1 MHRMSNFVI
10 AACLVACAVFA
21 GCADEEP
28 VSHSEPE
35 PSALPDPSM
44 DVDHTE
50 QPALDVE
57 VADDPSVFDDD
68 EAAPTDDVPVEDDE
82 DVADLGD
89 SDIAELLADP
99 AIQAA
104 LLRWGLHPRASDA
117 LRSIG
122 VSASRITQTIGSASA
137 SAGTHE
143 QDGTVSGHAYTAA
156 TDFSVRGLSTAQIKN
171 LLEKMGKVGF
181 AAWYR
186 QPGRDG
192 VPSSWVPHIHAVY
205 ANCKMKSSLR
215 SQVRS
220 WLNGRNGLASNTTYR
235 FYTWSNTAKTTVRN
249 KFNAS
254 AGGTTNAGSTCVVGG
269 LYCGGDKVS
278 GDRNTL
284 YRCTGAGAPAVVR
297 HCASG
302 CVIMPPGQDDRC
314 R

>member
-1 MHRMSNFVI
+1 MHRMSNVLI
-10 AACLVACAVFA
+10 AACLAACVVFA
-21 GCADEEP
+21 GCAEEESP
-28 VSHSEPE
+28 TEEVQA
-35 PSALPDPSM
+35 ALPDPST
-44 DVDHTE
+44 DDEHSE
-50 QPALDVE
+50 ALDVE
-57 VADDPSVFDDD
+57 VPDDPSVFDDD
-68 EAAPTDDVPVEDDE
+68 EAVPTDDIPVEDAE

-89 SDIAELLADP
+89 SDIAELLADTT
-99 AIQAA
+99 IKAA

-137 SAGTHE
+137 SAGTHK
-143 QDGTVSGHAYTAA
+143 QDGTVGGHPYTAA

-192 VPSSWVPHIHAVY
+192 VPSSWAPHIHAVY
-205 ANCKMKSSLR
+205 ANAKMKSALR

-235 FYTWSNTAKTTVRN
+235 FYTWSSTAKTTVRN

-254 AGGTTNAGSTCVVGG
+254 AGGTTNGGSTCVVGG
-269 LYCGGDKVS
+269 TYCGGNKVS

-297 HCASG
+297 HCAAG
-302 CVIMPPGQDDRC
+302 CVIMPAGQDDRC